1 MSNSDRRDLLNKIAD
16 NIEKQSHEIAE
27 IESTDN
33 GKPFG
38 MALHDIKFSTEILR
52 YYAGW
57 TDKKHGQTIPMQGDY
72 LSFTQQ
78 VPVGV
83 CG

>member
-1 MSNSDRRDLLNKIAD
+1 
-16 NIEKQSHEIAE
+16 
-27 IESTDN
+27 
-33 GKPFG
+33 

-57 TDKKHGQTIPMQGDY
+57 TDKIHGQTIPMTGDY
-72 LSFTQQ
+72 LSFTQSI
-78 VPVGV
+78 PVGV

>member
-1 MSNSDRRDLLNKIAD
+1 
-16 NIEKQSHEIAE
+16 
-27 IESTDN
+27 
-33 GKPFG
+33 

-57 TDKKHGQTIPMQGDY
+57 TDKKHGQTIPMQGNY